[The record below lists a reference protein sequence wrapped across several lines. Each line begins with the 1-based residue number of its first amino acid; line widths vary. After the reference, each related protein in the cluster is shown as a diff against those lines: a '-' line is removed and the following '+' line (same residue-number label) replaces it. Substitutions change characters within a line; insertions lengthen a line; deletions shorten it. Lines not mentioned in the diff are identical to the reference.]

1 MAGRAGRAGIDDAGE
16 AILLATRDAR
26 LREYLFGLMRVCN
39 ASHFNEDVSAIP
51 RATCF
56 GVLQA
61 TTSTGRWAACVDR
74 CGTCQL
80 GAPSLLPEKCL
91 MHARWW
97 LRGEWPRH
105 PNPPAAVTLFV
116 A

>member
-39 ASHFNEDVSAIP
+39 ASFLNEDVSAVP
-51 RATCF
+51 CATCLTSCKQAHPQVD
-56 GVLQA
+56 GLPVLIDVDMPPG
-61 TTSTGRWAACVDR
+61 ST
-74 CGTCQL
+74 
-80 GAPSLLPEKCL
+80 LL
-91 MHARWW
+91 
-97 LRGEWPRH
+97 
-105 PNPPAAVTLFV
+105 V